1 MAPFEPRFAR
11 RFFGLEAMSFEAVA
25 LEAVPLEAMS
35 LQAVSL
41 EAMSA
46 SCVLH
51 EFSLLDVSP
60 VADFLRRRVSDL
72 VKKDVM
78 QPQHTKSREKGSS
91 KLTCPKADMPKS
103 R

>member
-1 MAPFEPRFAR
+1 MSFEAV
-11 RFFGLEAMSFEAVA
+11 SFEAVA
-25 LEAVPLEAMS
+25 LETVALEAMS
-35 LQAVSL
+35 LEAMTL

-60 VADFLRRRVSDL
+60 RLAKPTGEETMTY
-72 VKKDVM
+72 VKKDAM
-78 QPQHTKSREKGSS
+78 QTPSTKSRKKGSR
-91 KLTCPKADMPKS
+91 KLTCPKPDMPKS

>member
-1 MAPFEPRFAR
+1 
-11 RFFGLEAMSFEAVA
+11 MSFEAVA
-25 LEAVPLEAMS
+25 LEAVALEAVTFEAMS

-46 SCVLH
+46 SCMLH

-72 VKKDVM
+72 LKKDVM
-78 QPQHTKSREKGSS
+78 QPLHTKSREKGSR

>member
-1 MAPFEPRFAR
+1 MSFEAV
-11 RFFGLEAMSFEAVA
+11 SFEAVA
-25 LEAVPLEAMS
+25 LETVALEAM
-35 LQAVSL
+35 SL

-60 VADFLRRRVSDL
+60 RLAKPTGEETMTY
-72 VKKDVM
+72 VKKDAM
-78 QPQHTKSREKGSS
+78 QTPSTKSRKKGSR

>member
-1 MAPFEPRFAR
+1 MCP
-11 RFFGLEAMSFEAVA
+11 
-25 LEAVPLEAMS
+25 
-35 LQAVSL
+35 QAVSL

-46 SCVLH
+46 SCVTAC
-51 EFSLLDVSP
+51 EISLLDVSP

-78 QPQHTKSREKGSS
+78 QPLHTKSREKGSR
-91 KLTCPKADMPKS
+91 KRTCPKVDMPKS

>member
-1 MAPFEPRFAR
+1 
-11 RFFGLEAMSFEAVA
+11 MSSEAVA
-25 LEAVPLEAMS
+25 LEAMALEAMTFEAMS
-35 LQAVSL
+35 PQAVSL

-60 VADFLRRRVSDL
+60 VADFPRRRVSEL

-78 QPQHTKSREKGSS
+78 QPLHTKSREKGSR
-91 KLTCPKADMPKS
+91 KLTCPKVDMPKS

>member
-1 MAPFEPRFAR
+1 
-11 RFFGLEAMSFEAVA
+11 MSFEAVA
-25 LEAVPLEAMS
+25 LEAMALEAVTFEAMA
-35 LQAVSL
+35 LQAVTL

-60 VADFLRRRVSDL
+60 RLAKQPGRNDDL
-72 VKKDVM
+72 C
-78 QPQHTKSREKGSS
+78 QEGRYAAAINESREKGSR
-91 KLTCPKADMPKS
+91 KLTCPKVDMPKS

>member
-1 MAPFEPRFAR
+1 
-11 RFFGLEAMSFEAVA
+11 
-25 LEAVPLEAMS
+25 
-35 LQAVSL
+35 
-41 EAMSA
+41 
-46 SCVLH
+46 VLH

-78 QPQHTKSREKGSS
+78 QPQHTKSREKGSR
-91 KLTCPKADMPKS
+91 KLTCPKVDMPKS

>member
-1 MAPFEPRFAR
+1 
-11 RFFGLEAMSFEAVA
+11 MSFEAVA
-25 LEAVPLEAMS
+25 LEAVALEAVTLRLCA

-41 EAMSA
+41 DPMSA

-78 QPQHTKSREKGSS
+78 QPLHAKSREKGSR
-91 KLTCPKADMPKS
+91 KTDMS
-103 R
+103 

>member
-51 EFSLLDVSP
+51 EFP
-60 VADFLRRRVSDL
+60 FLTSRR
-72 VKKDVM
+72 
-78 QPQHTKSREKGSS
+78 
-91 KLTCPKADMPKS
+91 
-103 R
+103 

>member
-1 MAPFEPRFAR
+1 MSFEAVALQAVA
-11 RFFGLEAMSFEAVA
+11 LEAMSFEAVA
-25 LEAVPLEAMS
+25 L
-35 LQAVSL
+35 QAVTL

-60 VADFLRRRVSDL
+60 MANFLRRQVSDL
-72 VKKDVM
+72 LKKDVM
-78 QPQHTKSREKGSS
+78 QPLHTKSREKGSR
-91 KLTCPKADMPKS
+91 KLTCPKADMPKL

>member
-1 MAPFEPRFAR
+1 
-11 RFFGLEAMSFEAVA
+11 MSFETVA
-25 LEAVPLEAMS
+25 LETVALETVAFEAMS
-35 LQAVSL
+35 LEAVTL

-51 EFSLLDVSP
+51 ELSLLDVSP
-60 VADFLRRRVSDL
+60 RLAKPTGEETMTY
-72 VKKDVM
+72 VKKDAM
-78 QPQHTKSREKGSS
+78 QAPSTKSREKGSR

>member
-1 MAPFEPRFAR
+1 
-11 RFFGLEAMSFEAVA
+11 MSSEAVA
-25 LEAVPLEAMS
+25 LEAMALEAMTFEAMS
-35 LQAVSL
+35 PQAVSL

-51 EFSLLDVSP
+51 EFSLLDVSS
-60 VADFLRRRVSDL
+60 VADFLRRRVSEL

-78 QPQHTKSREKGSS
+78 QPLHTKSREKGSR
-91 KLTCPKADMPKS
+91 KLTCPKVDMPKS